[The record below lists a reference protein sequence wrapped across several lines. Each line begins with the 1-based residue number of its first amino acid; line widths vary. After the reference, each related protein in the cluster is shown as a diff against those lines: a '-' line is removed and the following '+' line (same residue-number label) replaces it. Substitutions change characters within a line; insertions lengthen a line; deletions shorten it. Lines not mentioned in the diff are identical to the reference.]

1 MKNQLLNHPIQPV
14 LMIPL
19 RRCGSHAIR
28 LRLSFSPDFYSP
40 YPLHLVDFAP
50 LLPLYG
56 DLDDDARYLQL
67 VVDIV
72 GLQALSLVTWDGVT
86 INPVQLFE
94 KIKDRPRSAHT
105 VAWEILC
112 EAARSRG
119 ARVVMDKSLDNV
131 HQWRDIL
138 GLYPNMRFLNVV
150 RDPRAQVS
158 SMNRAIIHEFD
169 SLLNAQILVR
179 AYEAAQELIQAYPEH
194 VLTVRFEDFIMDEG
208 RTTRKICDF
217 LGVRYVPEMSDITH
231 SEEAMRMSRQ
241 SALWESN
248 GSSPIKANVDK
259 FKGVLSAEEIELI
272 ETLTKGVMDH
282 YRYARMTEANAQV
295 TEKMF
300 TQAWERSDKRKKQA
314 WDDLKASKPQDYLL
328 RKRRADYIEMCRR
341 NLIGTLA
348 RSNDRPAVCANHS

>member
-1 MKNQLLNHPIQPV
+1 
-14 LMIPL
+14 
-19 RRCGSHAIR
+19 
-28 LRLSFSPDFYSP
+28 
-40 YPLHLVDFAP
+40 
-50 LLPLYG
+50 
-56 DLDDDARYLQL
+56 LQL

-72 GLQALSLVTWDGVT
+72 GLQALSLVTWDGVA

-112 EAARSRG
+112 EAAQSRG

-131 HQWRDIL
+131 HQWHDIL
-138 GLYPNMRFLNVV
+138 SLYPNMHFLNVV

-179 AYEAAQELIQAYPEH
+179 AYETAQELIQAYPEH
-194 VLTVRFEDFIMDEG
+194 VLTVRFEDFIEDEAG
-208 RTTRKICDF
+208 TTKKICDF
-217 LGVRYVPEMSDITH
+217 LGVRYVPEMGDITR
-231 SEEAMRMSRQ
+231 SEEAMRMSSQ

-272 ETLTKGVMDH
+272 ETLTKGVMDRYH
-282 YRYARMTEANAQV
+282 YARMTGANAQV
-295 TEKMF
+295 TERMF
-300 TQAWERSDKRKKQA
+300 TQARERSDKRKKQA
-314 WDDLKASKPQDYLL
+314 WDDLRASKPQDYLL
-328 RKRRADYIEMCRR
+328 RKRRADYIEMCRQ
-341 NLIGTLA
+341 NLIGTPA
-348 RSNDRPAVCANHS
+348 RSDDQPAVCAAD